1 MIMVFPLLMMTNEPW
16 KENSRKGEKPSIV
29 ILGGEQSLLS
39 SAALYSVL
47 KFSLFTSMILA
58 LLVLAGCRPSG
69 VLLQP
74 VPAEIERIE
83 GHASLRITTEQG
95 STRSKFTFLFQLPQ
109 PQQGRIEVSD
119 ALLGRT
125 LYQIIM
131 DRERA
136 VFVLPSKKV
145 YWEGEEEEI
154 INTFLGFRLNLGE
167 MISLLRGEW
176 VGEEGEEE
184 SGKNAERWNL
194 NRDEAGRI
202 VAGKR
207 GNLSFEVKEFLP
219 SSGLPRI
226 LIFQHPLNSG
236 RLKIL
241 RIDFNRPV
249 KKKKAFSFDF
259 LARYQHVSWEEMEK
273 ILADEH

>member
-1 MIMVFPLLMMTNEPW
+1 MVFPLLRMTNEPG
-16 KENSRKGEKPSIV
+16 KENSRKREKPSIV

-39 SAALYSVL
+39 SAALYGVL
-47 KFSLFTSMILA
+47 KFYLFTSVTLA

-176 VGEEGEEE
+176 AGEEGEEE
-184 SGKNAERWNL
+184 SGKNAERWDL
-194 NRDEAGRI
+194 DRDEAGRI

-207 GNLSFEVKEFLP
+207 GNLSFEVKEFLS

-241 RIDFNRPV
+241 RVDFNRPV

-259 LARYQHVSWEEMEK
+259 LASYQHVSWEEMEK

>member
-1 MIMVFPLLMMTNEPW
+1 MEEELYRE
-16 KENSRKGEKPSIV
+16 SIQEAGKAMNQGIERTYSMSV
-29 ILGGEQSLLS
+29 
-39 SAALYSVL
+39 LYSRGL
-47 KFSLFTSMILA
+47 KFSLFISMT
-58 LLVLAGCRPSG
+58 LVLCMLIGCRPSG

-83 GHASLRITTEQG
+83 GHASLRIITEQG
-95 STRSKFTFLFQLPQ
+95 STRSKFTFLFQL

-176 VGEEGEEE
+176 KGGEYEEE
-184 SGKNAERWNL
+184 SGKDGERWNL
-194 NRDEAGRI
+194 NKDETGRI
-202 VAGKR
+202 TAGTR
-207 GNLSFEVKEFLP
+207 GNLSFEVKEFLAD
-219 SSGLPRI
+219 SGLPRI
-226 LIFQHPLNSG
+226 LIFKHALNSG
-236 RLKIL
+236 RLKVL
-241 RIDFNRPV
+241 RVDFNRPV

-259 LARYQHVSWEEMEK
+259 LARYQCVSWEEMEK
-273 ILADEH
+273 ILADER

>member
-1 MIMVFPLLMMTNEPW
+1 MMTNEPW
-16 KENSRKGEKPSIV
+16 KKNSRKGEKPSIV
-29 ILGGEQSLLS
+29 ILGGKQNLLS
-39 SAALYSVL
+39 SAALYGVL
-47 KFSLFTSMILA
+47 KYSLFTSVTLA

-131 DRERA
+131 DRESA

-176 VGEEGEEE
+176 AGEEGEEE
-184 SGKNAERWNL
+184 SGKNAERWDL

-207 GNLSFEVKEFLP
+207 GNLSFEVKEFL
-219 SSGLPRI
+219 SNSGLPRI

-241 RIDFNRPV
+241 RLDFNRPV

-259 LARYQHVSWEEMEK
+259 LARYQRVSWEEMEK